1 MAQRGGDKRRKGKP
15 PPLRYA
21 RPGDPPPRLYAL
33 PDPDDMP
40 AALLEDAE
48 DIVELQP
55 EVVEPVPVDTPKPA
69 VAGWLTERQGRLAD
83 APRITP
89 SWMRSRAELASNALF
104 IGRWY
109 GHVWGYYGLR
119 TPVYAARLWI
129 RAPKGA
135 ARITGCWYRWVID
148 AEARPAVSKAAA
160 GETAQWIAAAT
171 TQTNRTNSRRKASLW
186 VGVPVVWLVWVAA
199 HVLPAA
205 AWAAIAAAV
214 LSGLGWAG
222 RQTDRPIGH
231 RYVAVRMQRRLE
243 SAEVE
248 TALEAIGVK
257 GRVDWINPIAVDGP
271 GWLAELDLPG
281 AALAD
286 EVLEKRPQL
295 AAAMRRPLGC
305 VWPENDKAAHPGRL
319 RLWVAREDPA
329 KAKRRLWPLMYEG
342 QADLWKPSPFGFD
355 PRGRLVEVELIGTN
369 WLIGGVMGS
378 GKTSAV
384 LTLAPLA
391 ALMPTAELHIYELKG
406 SGDLQ
411 AVEDVARVY
420 VSGDDDEDCEAAL
433 NGMRWL
439 KKELKRRKDIVK
451 ALPLSDVPNGRKV
464 SAALAA
470 RRELG
475 LHPIVAI
482 FDEVHTL
489 FEHDEYGP
497 PAAKDGADLIRKAR
511 AYGIILILTTQRP
524 DKNSV
529 PKPISDNAILRFCL
543 AVTGHLAN
551 NLILGTGAYA
561 RGVRATMFDPQHDAG
576 TGWLARSA
584 LNAQI
589 VRAAFITQAEA
600 HAIGQRAKA
609 LRIAAGTMPEQRGLE
624 SVEPDEDIRDH
635 LRAVWP
641 AGEDTMHSHKL
652 VEALAAYRPDEY
664 GPWIATDVP
673 ESEMDEAALREL
685 RTLRSTMLATAVKPF
700 GIQTRQINKRGA
712 GGSAKGLRF
721 VDIEAAERA
730 DEPELEDA

>member
-1 MAQRGGDKRRKGKP
+1 MVQSAGGGTP
-15 PPLRYA
+15 PPLFAVGGR
-21 RPGDPPPRLYAL
+21 GDPDNAERLLAIPPDL
-33 PDPDDMP
+33 PTAVLENIADTAGDVVELEPEVLEGVLVDAPAPP
-40 AALLEDAE
+40 AAGWMTERTARLAE
-48 DIVELQP
+48 APRV
-55 EVVEPVPVDTPKPA
+55 VPV
-69 VAGWLTERQGRLAD
+69 
-83 APRITP
+83 
-89 SWMRSRAELASNALF
+89 WMRDGAVLASNTAF
-104 IGRWY
+104 VARWY

-119 TPVYAARLWI
+119 IPVYTARLWL

-135 ARITGCWYRWVID
+135 ARVGGLWYRWVVD
-148 AEARPAVSKAAA
+148 AQAKPVMSKAAA
-160 GETAQWIAAAT
+160 GEPEQWIRIAGQ
-171 TQTNRTNSRRKASLW
+171 QTNRTNARRKASLW
-186 VGVPVVWLVWVAA
+186 VGVPLVWLVYAA
-199 HVLPAA
+199 VFTLPAG
-205 AWAAIAAAV
+205 AWAPVVAV
-214 LSGLGWAG
+214 LLSGLGWAG
-222 RQTDRPIGH
+222 RDRDRPIVH

-243 SAEVE
+243 SPEVE
-248 TALEAIGVK
+248 AALEAIGVK
-257 GRVDWINPIAVDGP
+257 GAVDWANPIAVDGP

-286 EVLEKRPQL
+286 EVLERRPQL

-305 VWPENDKAAHPGRL
+305 VWPENDKTAHPGRL

-329 KAKRRLWPLMYEG
+329 KAKRRLWPLMKEG
-342 QADLWKPSPFGFD
+342 QADLFKPIPFGFD

-384 LTLAPLA
+384 LTLALA
-391 ALMPTAELHIYELKG
+391 AALDPTCELHVYELKG
-406 SGDLQ
+406 SGDLA
-411 AVEDVARVY
+411 AVADVARVY

-439 KKELKRRKDIVK
+439 KRELKRRKAIVK
-451 ALPLSDVPNGRKV
+451 DLPLADVPNGRKV
-464 SAALAA
+464 SAQLAA

-511 AYGIILILTTQRP
+511 AYGIILIKTTQRP

-561 RGVRATMFDPQHDAG
+561 RGIRATMFDPQHDAG

-584 LNAQI
+584 LSAQI

-624 SVEPDEDIRDH
+624 VVDDSDIRDH

-641 AGEDTMHSHKL
+641 AGEETMHSHRL
-652 VEALAAYRPDEY
+652 VEALAAYRPEEY
-664 GPWIATDVP
+664 GAW
-673 ESEMDEAALREL
+673 MDADI
-685 RTLRSTMLATAVKPF
+685 TGRSTLLAAAVKPY
-700 GIQTRQINKRGA
+700 GISTRQVQKRGA
-712 GGSAKGLRF
+712 GGSAKGLRRED
-721 VDIEAAERA
+721 VEVAEQA
-730 DEPELEDA
+730 SESELEDA

>member
-1 MAQRGGDKRRKGKP
+1 MDQRPGSGRRDGKTP
-15 PPLRYA
+15 PPLFAVGGRSDPA
-21 RPGDPPPRLYAL
+21 RTEQLLAIPAGL
-33 PDPDDMP
+33 P
-40 AALLEDAE
+40 AAALEHIDGAE
-48 DIVELQP
+48 DVTEFEP
-55 EVVEPVPVDTPKPA
+55 EVLEGVLVDKPGA
-69 VAGWLTERQGRLAD
+69 AGGGWMADRAGRLD
-83 APRITP
+83 QAPSVLP
-89 SWMRSRAELASNALF
+89 AWMRSRAELASNAGF
-104 IGRWY
+104 VARWY
-109 GHVWGYYGLR
+109 GHMWGYYGLR
-119 TPVYAARLWI
+119 APVYVTRLWL
-129 RAPKGA
+129 RAPVGA
-135 ARITGCWYRWVID
+135 KRLGGRWYRWVVD
-148 AEARPAVSKAAA
+148 AQAQPVTAKAAA
-160 GETAQWIAAAT
+160 GTPAEWIQLAN
-171 TQTNRTNSRRKASLW
+171 TQTNRTNGRRKASLII
-186 VGVPVVWLVWVAA
+186 GF
-199 HVLPAA
+199 PAA
-205 AWAAIAAAV
+205 YGLYVGIRFAPPEAWAATVAAGAS
-214 LSGLGWAG
+214 LLGAFG
-222 RQTDRPIGH
+222 RHADRPIVH

-243 SAEVE
+243 SPEVE
-248 TALEAIGVK
+248 KALEAIGVK
-257 GRVDWINPIAVDGP
+257 GTVDWVNPIAVDGP

-286 EVLEKRPQL
+286 EVLEHRPQL

-305 VWPENDKAAHPGRL
+305 VWPENDKQAHPGRL

-329 KAKRRLWPLMYEG
+329 KAKRRIWPLMKEG

-355 PRGRLVEVELIGTN
+355 PRGRLVEVELVGTN

-384 LTLAPLA
+384 LVLALLA
-391 ALMPTAELHIYELKG
+391 ALMPAAELHIYELKG

-411 AVEDVARVY
+411 SVEDVARVY

-433 NGMRWL
+433 NGLRWL
-439 KKELKRRKDIVK
+439 KKELRRRKAIIKD
-451 ALPLSDVPNGRKV
+451 LPLADVPNGRKL
-464 SAALAA
+464 SAELAA
-470 RRELG
+470 RLG
-475 LHPIVAI
+475 MPLIVAI

-561 RGVRATMFDPQHDAG
+561 RGIRATMFDPQHDAG

-609 LRIAAGTMPEQRGLE
+609 LRIAAGTMPKEHGLE
-624 SVEPDEDIRDH
+624 VVDASDLLDH

-641 AGEDTMHSHKL
+641 AGEDTMHSATL
-652 VEALAAYRPDEY
+652 VEALAAYRPEEY
-664 GPWIATDVP
+664 GAW
-673 ESEMDEAALREL
+673 MDADL
-685 RTLRSTMLATAVKPF
+685 TGRSTMLAAALKPY
-700 GIQTRQINKRGA
+700 GVATRQVQKRGA
-712 GGSAKGLRF
+712 GGSAKGIRSEDLEATIARR
-721 VDIEAAERA
+721 DGAAER
-730 DEPELEDA
+730 DPEPELEDA